1 MANNRGMPAAMI
13 RPTSTTPPESNG
25 NPGGEPI
32 EDPAEGDGQ
41 GRGES
46 NGNPR
51 KPPRRRS
58 KPTAGEKASAHKLTI
73 RDSVFNRLELHAIK
87 RGSTASAI
95 AEEIL
100 DRQLPRHRI
109 VTDD

>member
-1 MANNRGMPAAMI
+1 MPAELI
-13 RPTSTTPPESNG
+13 RPTTPTRPETNG
-25 NPGGEPI
+25 DLV
-32 EDPAEGDGQ
+32 EDLADGDGQ

-46 NGNPR
+46 GGNPR

-58 KPTAGEKASAHKLTI
+58 KPAAGEKSSAHKLTI

>member
-1 MANNRGMPAAMI
+1 MPAALI
-13 RPTSTTPPESNG
+13 RRTATSTPPETNG
-25 NPGGEPI
+25 DLV
-32 EDPAEGDGQ
+32 EDLADGDGQ

-46 NGNPR
+46 NGNR
-51 KPPRRRS
+51 KPPRRRP
-58 KPTAGEKASAHKLTI
+58 KPAAGEKASAHKLTI
-73 RDSVFNRLELHAIK
+73 RDSVFTRLELHAIK

-100 DRQLPRHRI
+100 DRQLPRHKI

>member
-1 MANNRGMPAAMI
+1 MPATLI
-13 RPTSTTPPESNG
+13 RRPTSTTPPETNG
-25 NPGGEPI
+25 DLV
-32 EDPAEGDGQ
+32 EDLADGDEQ

-46 NGNPR
+46 NGNAR
-51 KPPRRRS
+51 KPPRRRT
-58 KPTAGEKASAHKLTI
+58 KPAASEKSSPHKLTL
-73 RDSVFNRLELHAIK
+73 RDSVFNRLEFHAIK

-100 DRQLPRHRI
+100 DRQLPRYKL